1 MTKHRLLQRRRPS
14 GGRRK
19 RPGFFRVERPD
30 QLWHMDMTPIW
41 TAEHGWGLQVRCDPF
56 RRGWCSL
63 GRQAASARSRSV
75 RRARQML
82 VHVGVGRLLDAS
94 DLLIA
99 VPRGQ
104 PRQVPALAVRQRGQR
119 AQRPRR
125 LQRILEL
132 VGRSREGGWLLVELG
147 ELVARRC
154 GAGRVRAPTRERARH
169 AASCDRVTCRHTNCL
184 ETPSSR
190 VYADDN
196 TAS

>member
-1 MTKHRLLQRRRPS
+1 MFERRQYRKFNAQQKTELVLAALKGHKSIAELARERDISEPLLRRWREQFLA
-14 GGRRK
+14 GGAEK
-19 RPGFFRVERPD
+19 LLGKTERT
-30 QLWHMDMTPIW
+30 QL
-41 TAEHGWGLQVRCDPF
+41 
-56 RRGWCSL
+56 
-63 GRQAASARSRSV
+63 
-75 RRARQML
+75 
-82 VHVGVGRLLDAS
+82 
-94 DLLIA
+94 
-99 VPRGQ
+99 
-104 PRQVPALAVRQRGQR
+104 VPALAVRQRGQR